1 MKVNEIITEAG
12 VFDKLKSGVAG
23 AVRGFK
29 RSRSTREM
37 MQHPVVQDAIGQWAD
52 YVKQVEVGG
61 KDITKANYEQYLNA
75 WLGKW
80 LKLDSAY
87 PGQLTDLSN
96 KGVNTYIA
104 RAVAQRL
111 SNTIPV
117 SDTPEPAVSTT
128 PRSKASTT
136 TTTSTGLHPDVSV
149 VSTTPNII
157 LRYKKQDFVLDEPE
171 GKFPTWYKFPTG
183 RQVPKETR
191 RFLNK
196 QLQFL

>member
-1 MKVNEIITEAG
+1 MKVNEIVTEGIFDRLKAG
-12 VFDKLKSGVAG
+12 VRG

-29 RSRSTREM
+29 RSRSTREWL
-37 MQHPVVQDAIGQWAD
+37 QDPIVQDAIKQWAQF
-52 YVKQVEVGG
+52 VARVEAGG
-61 KDITKANYEQYLNA
+61 IYINNKNYEKFLNK
-75 WLGKW
+75 WLGNW
-80 LKLDSAY
+80 LKLDGTY

-96 KGVNTYIA
+96 KGVNAYIA

-111 SNTIPV
+111 SNTVPASDAPAPV
-117 SDTPEPAVSTT
+117 
-128 PRSKASTT
+128 ASTT
-136 TTTSTGLHPDVSV
+136 AAATKSSTTTGLHPDVSV
-149 VSTTPNII
+149 VATTPNII

-171 GKFPTWYKFPTG
+171 GRFPTWYKFPTG